1 MKGKEMKEETNWEI
15 VEVCESTRYNLLYTY
30 VPGFDEDPI

>member
-15 VEVCESTRYNLLYTY
+15 VEVGESARYNLLYTY